1 MSEAGQ
7 SKDMSSL
14 LAFPVRTPEQP
25 GLEIRVNFGIFAG
38 REATQAEIEELGNA
52 LLPEIGTAEISSE
65 NRYEFGPE
73 SEAEVHQVR
82 IEVPSDTLPVDDF
95 QVGELAGR
103 LVTIAERWASG
114 CIAERHA
121 EISEP

>member
-1 MSEAGQ
+1 MKEE
-7 SKDMSSL
+7 MSSL
-14 LAFPVRTPEQP
+14 LAFPVRSPAQP

-38 REATQAEIEELGNA
+38 REATQAEIEELGSA

-65 NRYEFGPE
+65 NRYEIGPD

-82 IEVPSDTLPVDDF
+82 IEVPNDTLPVDDF
-95 QVGELAGR
+95 LIGELAGR
-103 LVTIAERWASG
+103 LVAIAERWAQG

-121 EISEP
+121 EVSEL

>member
-1 MSEAGQ
+1 
-7 SKDMSSL
+7 MSSL
-14 LAFPVRTPEQP
+14 LAFPVRAPEQP

-73 SEAEVHQVR
+73 S
-82 IEVPSDTLPVDDF
+82 
-95 QVGELAGR
+95 
-103 LVTIAERWASG
+103 
-114 CIAERHA
+114 
-121 EISEP
+121 